1 MPPLC
6 SKWRRQQLVSV
17 QKIKTTWAPDN
28 MQHGVHATDKSYTV
42 KEHISTALNKT
53 NTAWIDAP
61 AELPPEALP
70 NPLFGTLCALGNIA
84 TTKVYVM
91 PAEWMNPQKLKHQRP
106 CCELSDEFKWTYQH
120 RCLLRQY
127 ELRWEYQQVHRQV
140 LLGNHKMTAQ
150 SRHWHQKLNT
160 SKQVPM
166 ISYWCIHYYQFGCWH
181 CRVRYDTFGT
191 R

>member
-1 MPPLC
+1 
-6 SKWRRQQLVSV
+6 
-17 QKIKTTWAPDN
+17 

-91 PAEWMNPQKLKHQRP
+91 PAE
-106 CCELSDEFKWTYQH
+106 
-120 RCLLRQY
+120 
-127 ELRWEYQQVHRQV
+127 
-140 LLGNHKMTAQ
+140 
-150 SRHWHQKLNT
+150 
-160 SKQVPM
+160 
-166 ISYWCIHYYQFGCWH
+166 
-181 CRVRYDTFGT
+181 
-191 R
+191 